1 MQDVV
6 RLSQGDARPM
16 AGHPDAFAEL
26 RALLKE
32 RGPLYSSARYVVD
45 TSSRSVNQVAELV
58 TSAVAEE
65 LAAG

>member
-1 MQDVV
+1 
-6 RLSQGDARPM
+6 M